1 MFVLA
6 ISHQF
11 RLLNRMLLYF
21 RCHSVRS
28 KTETDQMEELN
39 VDNSRDN
46 PA

>member
-11 RLLNRMLLYF
+11 RLLNGMLYF